1 MGTKQRPRPERFAEK
16 LLKIRTDLGISQD
29 ELINRLGLADE
40 IFSASI
46 SQYERGVREP
56 SYIVLLKYARLAGIS
71 TDVLIDDE
79 LDLPEKI
86 PLPKSQASRKKS
98 EGIK

>member
-1 MGTKQRPRPERFAEK
+1 MGTKQRPRPERLAEK

-29 ELINRLGLADE
+29 ELINRLGLTGE
-40 IFSASI
+40 LFSGSI

-56 SYIVLLKYARLAGIS
+56 SYITLLKYARLAGIS

-79 LDLPEKI
+79 LDLPKS
-86 PLPKSQASRKKS
+86 LPGKEKSQRTKRQK
-98 EGIK
+98 